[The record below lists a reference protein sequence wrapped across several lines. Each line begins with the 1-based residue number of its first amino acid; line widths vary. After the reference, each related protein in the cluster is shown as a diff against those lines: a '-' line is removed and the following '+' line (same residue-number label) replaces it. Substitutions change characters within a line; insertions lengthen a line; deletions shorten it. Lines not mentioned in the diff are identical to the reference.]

1 MNEIGLKAHGVSI
14 ADFGF
19 RVASARWNLPPA
31 QIIEEAILRSEGHL
45 AASGA
50 LAVDTGAFTGRAP
63 KDRFIVR
70 DRLTERETW
79 WSDVNIPIS
88 TETFERLYNK
98 VPGWLG
104 DKDEDR
110 KTGVEGKR

>member
-14 ADFGF
+14 ADLGF

-70 DRLTERETW
+70 DRLTARETRSEERRVGKECVSTCRSGW
-79 WSDVNIPIS
+79 WPTN
-88 TETFERLYNK
+88 
-98 VPGWLG
+98 
-104 DKDEDR
+104 
-110 KTGVEGKR
+110 